1 MNPLAALRAL
11 RTAHSRRLLH
21 RKAAILGAP
30 GRRGLDGWENFF
42 RLVHDSP
49 EIPVPGVHESFRN
62 AVFEGAEVT
71 PHPARDG

>member
-1 MNPLAALRAL
+1 
-11 RTAHSRRLLH
+11 
-21 RKAAILGAP
+21 
-30 GRRGLDGWENFF
+30 LDGWKNLF